1 MVPEKFESE
10 PIFVGL
16 KETNIEGNVYWTH
29 FFEWFGQAREQF
41 LLLLIPDFE
50 ERFKA
55 GLRIITYEEHLKHIA
70 PAFFGEKVIVKI
82 SVSEMK
88 KVQACLS
95 FEVENATTGHK
106 LAEGWQI
113 LLFAATKDGSV
124 PTKGDFIPFP
134 EDIRK
139 AVMKCYRGGKK

>member
-1 MVPEKFESE
+1 MIPEKFVSE

-16 KETNIEGNVYWTH
+16 KETNLEGNVYWTH
-29 FFEWFGQAREQF
+29 FFDWFSQVREQF
-41 LLLLIPDFE
+41 LILLIPDFQ

-55 GLRIITYEEHLKHIA
+55 GLRIITYEEYLRHIA
-70 PAFFGEKVIVKI
+70 PAFFSEKVSVKI
-82 SVSEMK
+82 SVSEIK

-124 PTKGDFIPFP
+124 PTKRDLIPIP
-134 EDIRK
+134 EDIKK
-139 AVMKCYRGGKK
+139 AGEKYHVVKK